1 MSHKMCLMQA
11 GYCKMYEEAK
21 SRALQYV
28 LLDAR
33 MKNQRPNN
41 EEMMQ
46 RVEQRIPIEMKLL
59 NIEVFSNI

>member
-1 MSHKMCLMQA
+1 
-11 GYCKMYEEAK
+11 MYEEAK

-33 MKNQRPNN
+33 MKNERPNN
-41 EEMMQ
+41 EELMR